1 MVFSLLAVLAVLIL
15 VQLSL
20 LLSSDVQQLFK
31 ISLQILEPIL
41 QEYRRVTTA
50 LMGGIRSPVGVVMIT
65 ECLTDWQALWV
76 ISLLRLQRPRHR
88 LVHVHHTIRCWTT
101 RPFIAA
107 SELEMLLSSFSHRI
121 WLSRILLVKQI
132 SW

>member
-50 LMGGIRSPVGVVMIT
+50 LVGGMRSPVSV
-65 ECLTDWQALWV
+65 ELTNWQALWV
-76 ISLLRLQRPRHR
+76 IRLLRMKRPRHR
-88 LVHVHHTIRCWTT
+88 LVHVHHTIRCWTAG
-101 RPFIAA
+101 PFIAT
-107 SELEMLLSSFSHRI
+107 SELEMLLSAFSHRI
-121 WLSRILLVKQI
+121 WLSRILLIK
-132 SW
+132 

>member
-50 LMGGIRSPVGVVMIT
+50 LMGGIRRPVGV
-65 ECLTDWQALWV
+65 ELTDW
-76 ISLLRLQRPRHR
+76 
-88 LVHVHHTIRCWTT
+88 
-101 RPFIAA
+101 
-107 SELEMLLSSFSHRI
+107 
-121 WLSRILLVKQI
+121 
-132 SW
+132 

>member
-1 MVFSLLAVLAVLIL
+1 MAFIVSLLAVLAVLIL

-50 LMGGIRSPVGVVMIT
+50 LMGGICSPLGV
-65 ECLTDWQALWV
+65 ELTDWQALRV
-76 ISLLRLQRPRHR
+76 ISLL
-88 LVHVHHTIRCWTT
+88 
-101 RPFIAA
+101 
-107 SELEMLLSSFSHRI
+107 
-121 WLSRILLVKQI
+121 
-132 SW
+132 